1 MPTDSG
7 FRCTTTN
14 PQGSSSLAWDTKP
27 HSVNNLGLEAPSAP
41 FSNSRLN
48 QVELLPA
55 LRVLRQTG
63 PSQRRE
69 GFNVY
74 KLTSH

>member
-14 PQGSSSLAWDTKP
+14 PQGSISLAWDSKP

-41 FSNSRLN
+41 IFQFN

>member
-14 PQGSSSLAWDTKP
+14 PQGSISLAWDTKP

-41 FSNSRLN
+41 FSDSRLN

-55 LRVLRQTG
+55 LRVLRQAG